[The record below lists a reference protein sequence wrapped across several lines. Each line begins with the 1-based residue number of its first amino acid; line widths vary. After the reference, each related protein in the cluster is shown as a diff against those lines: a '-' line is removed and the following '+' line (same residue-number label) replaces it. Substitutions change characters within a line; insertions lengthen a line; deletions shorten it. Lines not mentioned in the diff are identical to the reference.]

1 MNKENPVN
9 PPKILSI
16 LSTHPLPDQRDRPM
30 GNSYWVR
37 KGQLLA
43 GEYPG
48 AKDGEDARRRVRAML
63 DGGVTFFV
71 DLTEKHELEPYDVVL
86 AEEAARRG
94 VATVHTRFPIRDAS
108 VPRRADVMTGILD
121 AIDEAI
127 RDGHVVYVHCW
138 GGIGRTGTVVGCH
151 LVRHGLTG
159 DEALA
164 ALAEMWTTVDKHY
177 RRPQSPETGEQRR
190 WIREWTES

>member
-1 MNKENPVN
+1 MNPVN
-9 PPKILSI
+9 PDNPVI
-16 LSTHPLPDQRDRPM
+16 LSTLLLPPDQRDRPM

-37 KGQLLA
+37 KGQFLA

-48 AKDGEDARRRVRAML
+48 AKDGADARKRVRAML

-71 DLTEKHELEPYDVVL
+71 DLTEKHELDPYDVVL
-86 AEEAARRG
+86 GQEATRRS

-108 VPRRADVMTGILD
+108 VPRRAEVMTGILD
-121 AIDEAI
+121 TIDDAI

-164 ALAEMWTTVDKHY
+164 ALADMWKVVDKFH
-177 RRPQSPETGEQRR
+177 RRPNSPETSEQCR
-190 WIREWTES
+190 WVREWRES

>member
-1 MNKENPVN
+1 
-9 PPKILSI
+9 
-16 LSTHPLPDQRDRPM
+16 M

-37 KGQLLA
+37 KGQFLA

-48 AKDGEDARRRVRAML
+48 AKDGADARKRIRAML
-63 DGGVTFFV
+63 DGGVTVFV
-71 DLTEKHELEPYDVVL
+71 DLTEKHELEPYAELL
-86 AEEAARRG
+86 AEEATCRS
-94 VATVHTRFPIRDAS
+94 VATVHTRHPIRDAS
-108 VPRRADVMTGILD
+108 VPRRAEVMTGILD
-121 AIDEAI
+121 AIDDAI

-164 ALAEMWTTVDKHY
+164 ALADMWKVVDKYH
-177 RRPQSPETGEQRR
+177 RRPQSPETSEQCR
-190 WIREWTES
+190 WVREWRES

>member
-1 MNKENPVN
+1 MNPVN
-9 PPKILSI
+9 PRKIPFI
-16 LSTHPLPDQRDRPM
+16 LSTLLLPADQTARPM

-63 DGGVTFFV
+63 DGGVTFFL

-86 AEEAARRG
+86 AEEAGRRG
-94 VATVHTRFPIRDAS
+94 IAAVHTRHPIRDAG
-108 VPRRADVMTGILD
+108 VPRRREVMTGILD

-127 RDGHVVYVHCW
+127 TGGHVVYVHCW

-177 RRPQSPETGEQRR
+177 RRPHSPETDEQRR
-190 WIREWTES
+190 WIREWVET

>member
-164 ALAEMWTTVDKHY
+164 ALSEMWTTVDKHY